1 MDEVEVRE
9 MTRPQKQGNTEDLQ
23 IRQTHLP
30 DLGGGEEQTAI
41 AAVFSDMDIEI
52 AALERRQDPRR
63 QAGHDA
69 AAFHGAGMAG
79 QIGGTHDI

>member
-1 MDEVEVRE
+1 MDEVEVKE

-41 AAVFSDMDIEI
+41 AAVLSDMDSPHWN
-52 AALERRQDPRR
+52 D
-63 QAGHDA
+63 AGTRPA
-69 AAFHGAGMAG
+69 PSSRA
-79 QIGGTHDI
+79 